1 MSVCSTWK
9 SEKKILFKTM
19 EMDSFDPKHHYNF
32 MYRPIE
38 FSPKMERVVCIQE
51 QFICVQD
58 IWGREMEEAAN
69 CL

>member
-19 EMDSFDPKHHYNF
+19 EMDSFDPKHRYNF
-32 MYRPIE
+32 MYRHIE

-51 QFICVQD
+51 
-58 IWGREMEEAAN
+58 
-69 CL
+69 